1 MNKNVKVVSVVAI
14 VAVVVVAAI
23 YYGYDAWKGRQRCF
37 DCGDGQRCTIDVR
50 QFATQYSAYSL
61 ELEASL
67 SDKAKVSAKI
77 NPVQLQQ
84 LSEALQ
90 TTREFRKYV
99 VSGFNAC
106 AITKDQYGQIGKKF
120 QALDSLAG
128 EINALTKSEL
138 TEAESTKLSGLIGE
152 YGDLAHKLGT
162 D

>member
-1 MNKNVKVVSVVAI
+1 M
-14 VAVVVVAAI
+14 
-23 YYGYDAWKGRQRCF
+23 RE
-37 DCGDGQRCTIDVR
+37 
-50 QFATQYSAYSL
+50 FATQYSAYSL

-84 LSEALQ
+84 LSEAMQ
-90 TTREFRKYV
+90 VTREFRKYV
-99 VSGFNAC
+99 VSGFNSC
-106 AITKDQYGQIGKKF
+106 AITKDQYGQIGKRF

-128 EINALTKSEL
+128 EINTLAGKSEL
-138 TEAESTKLSGLIGE
+138 TQAESTKLSDLIGE